1 LIVIDPAS
9 AYLKG
14 VDDNRNA
21 VLRDVLT
28 PLYRLAERLGA
39 AVVLVSHLRKGVSAN
54 AKHRVL
60 GSIAY
65 VGACRANHL
74 FVNDPHDPTGR
85 RVLMLDNGGNLAPPA
100 PPLAYVIE
108 DRGSGVRV
116 EWCDEPVPITVAE
129 ALRPEMAPVLD
140 GKQTAGRL
148 ECDGWLRT
156 FLAGGLKQTIDVFKV
171 APPPVSRRTSSDAPS
186 TASARSPRETASRKM
201 VDGAGAYTLIHASIE
216 IIQRLHKESLFP
228 QRLHKAAK
236 IARAL

>member
-1 LIVIDPAS
+1 
-9 AYLKG
+9 
-14 VDDNRNA
+14 
-21 VLRDVLT
+21 
-28 PLYRLAERLGA
+28 
-39 AVVLVSHLRKGVSAN
+39 
-54 AKHRVL
+54 
-60 GSIAY
+60 
-65 VGACRANHL
+65 L

-201 VDGAGAYTLIHASIE
+201 VNGAGACTLIHASIE

-228 QRLHKAAK
+228 QRLHKGSK
-236 IARAL
+236 DCTRAMSRQALLPLCNLCASRPRTATSWYEQITPESIHGKEEITRACGQRMAVPGYLFREPHDG